1 MKKRHIITLAIIATS
16 IGCQK
21 TELISDRDEDARSS
35 EPQDTTNVNIDIDAD
50 GWDEAINVDFT
61 ITGTPTE

>member
-21 TELISDRDEDARSS
+21 AELISDRDEDARSS
-35 EPQDTTNVNIDIDAD
+35 EPQDTTNVDINTETEDWE
-50 GWDEAINVDFT
+50 GAINVDFT
-61 ITGTPTE
+61 ITGTPTN